1 MTVTE
6 KIGQRLVGGFPGTE
20 MDGEFIRLVRE
31 YKIGNVILFQHNVE
45 SNEQLLRL
53 CRSIRELITE
63 ETGHRPFIT
72 IDQEGGGVTRLPREA
87 VNAPGAMALAATGD
101 PENAY
106 RAALLTAR
114 ELRAFGI
121 DFNLAPSVDVNCN
134 PDNPIIGVRS
144 FGDTPEQ
151 VERYALAALRGYRDG
166 GVLCSAKHFPG
177 HGDTAMDTHVSLPC
191 IDKPLEALEEM
202 ELRPFRA
209 MIAAGCPA
217 VTTTHIL
224 FPRLEPEK
232 LPATMSR
239 RIITGL
245 LRERMGFQGLIIS
258 DCMEMDAIARYYGS
272 AQGTVKA
279 MAAGVDLVFISHTAS
294 VLEETARAVRAAVE
308 AGALSMEELDA
319 SVEKILA
326 YKDQVGGAPAGTP
339 GRPEAMAEAAALRRA
354 SIVLARG
361 TIPALGE
368 RPFFCGCA
376 DYRAGLVSSQAGG
389 AAAFPD
395 FMAARLGGKGLVTGK
410 DPGPEEVRAA
420 AEAARGSTSLFV
432 CTYNGHLFPGQRAL
446 VQALGTLGIPMAQVA
461 LRNPYDLRCAPEGAA
476 AVAAWDYAGP
486 TLEVLVPILSGEA
499 VPTGRMPVAL
509 EGRV

>member
-1 MTVTE
+1 MTLTE

-20 MDGEFIRLVRE
+20 MDEGFIRLVKE

-45 SNEQLLRL
+45 SSDQLLRL
-53 CRSIRELITE
+53 CRSIRELIAA

-87 VNAPGAMALAATGD
+87 VNVPGAMALAATGD

-121 DFNLAPSVDVNCN
+121 DFDLAPSVDVNCD

-151 VERYALAALRGYRDG
+151 VERYALAALRGYTDG

-191 IDKPLEALEEM
+191 IDKPLEELERM

-209 MIAAGCPA
+209 MIEAGCPA

-224 FPRLEPEK
+224 FPQLEPDG

-245 LRERMGFQGLIIS
+245 LRERMGFQGLVIS

-272 AQGTVKA
+272 AKGAVKA

-294 VLEETARAVRAAVE
+294 VLEETARAIRAAAE
-308 AGALSMEELDA
+308 AGELSMEEMDA

-326 YKDQVGGAPAGTP
+326 CKARVSGDPAGTP
-339 GRPEAMAEAAALRRA
+339 GLPEAMAEAAGLRRA

-361 TIPALGE
+361 TIPVPGE

-376 DYRAGLVSSQAGG
+376 DYRAGLVSSQASG

-395 FMAARLGGKGLVTGK
+395 FMAARLGGRGLVTGK
-410 DPGPEEVRAA
+410 DPGPEEVRSAVD
-420 AEAARGSTSLFV
+420 AARGSTSVFV
-432 CTYNGHLFPGQRAL
+432 DTYNGHLFPGQQELVRAL
-446 VQALGTLGIPMAQVA
+446 GALGLPMVHVA
-461 LRNPYDLRCAPEGAA
+461 LRDPYDLRWTPEGAA

-486 TLEVLVPILSGEA
+486 TLDALVPILSGKS
-499 VPTGRMPVAL
+499 VPAGRMPVAL
-509 EGRV
+509 EARS